1 MKKVKIFYDL
11 ETTGVLPHRH
21 SIHRLAG
28 LVEVD
33 DEVVERF
40 DFKMRPH
47 AKAEI
52 TPEAMRVCGVTQGEI
67 DAYPPAEKA
76 HRGFLAMMGKYINK
90 YDKHEKAHLIGFNN
104 RHFDDHFMWKWFGLM
119 QDDFLGSWF
128 WFGADV
134 FSLAAEYLEARR
146 PQMPSF
152 KLHRVATELGL
163 FVDKSRTHDAA
174 YDVELTRLVY
184 RIVTGREIEL

>member
-1 MKKVKIFYDL
+1 MTVKIFYDL

-21 SIHRLAG
+21 STHQLAG

-33 DEVVERF
+33 EEVVEKF

-52 TPEAMRVCGVTQGEI
+52 TPEAMRVCGVTAEEI
-67 DAYPPAEKA
+67 QAYPPAEDA
-76 HRGFLAMMGKYINK
+76 HRAFLSMMGKYINK
-90 YDKHEKAHLIGFNN
+90 YDKREKAYLVGFNN
-104 RHFDDHFMWKWFGLM
+104 RAFDDLFLWKWFGLM
-119 QDDFLGSWF
+119 EDNFLGAWF
-128 WFGADV
+128 WFGGDAFV
-134 FSLAAEYLEARR
+134 LAAEYLEDRR

-174 YDVELTRLVY
+174 YDVALTRLVY
-184 RIVTGREIEL
+184 RIVTGREVEL